1 MKNIAIRKVIN
12 MNIERDEIYQVVSS
26 KSECKETRNESIPS
40 KSDIRNALQH
50 SNLEDQAIILLMSSS
65 GMGSE
70 QIQYL
75 TVGDFCDAISEPIG
89 RVDFDMVK
97 IGLILYCKENILG
110 ENFIATWNVISPK
123 KGNRYC
129 TFSTEESIKAITD
142 YLIERQ
148 NRNGIIMSEREP
160 LFENFQGKIS
170 ETSFIKKF
178 HALRKYFVS
187 KLYQKGLSQIN
198 IDGLLGHG
206 INGVNAEYITFDL
219 SNLKEEYLNVVE
231 DLSIEKVKVKILSF
245 DETEKLGEELREEI
259 KEISTRIKIMG
270 EINEKRSLAI
280 EEYKKNISVYL

>member
-1 MKNIAIRKVIN
+1 

-26 KSECKETRNESIPS
+26 KSECKEARNESIPS

-70 QIQYL
+70 QIGNL
-75 TVGDFCDAISEPIG
+75 TFGDFCGAISEPIG

-110 ENFIATWNVISPK
+110 ENFIGTWDVISPK
-123 KGNRYC
+123 KGNNYC

-148 NRNGIIMSEREP
+148 NRTGIIKSEMEP

-170 ETSFIKKF
+170 ETSFSFTKKF

-198 IDGLLGHG
+198 IDWLLGHG
-206 INGVNAEYITFDL
+206 INGVNAEYITFDQ

-231 DLSIEKVKVKILSF
+231 DLSIEKVKEKILSF
-245 DETEKLGEELREEI
+245 DETEKLGEELHEEI
-259 KEISTRIKIMG
+259 KEISTRIEIMS